1 MRLVA
6 LSDTH
11 LAHGQVSVPD
21 GDLLVHAGDAT
32 RRGKLEELAPF
43 LNWMAALP
51 HRHKVFVAGNHDS
64 CCERDPEAVRGLTA
78 VRGIHYLCDEALEL
92 EGLRLFGSPVTPW
105 FRGMAFTQ
113 ARGPVIAETWAK
125 IPTGLDK
132 ARDARAAAPHR
143 RPHGARRARRVRGFA
158 RAAAGR
164 AAEGA
169 RVRPH
174 PRGVRRLHGWR
185 ATGDEVLQRGHAP
198 PARRLQRPGGD
209 RGVVLHWPRGF
220 GPPLVPLGRRDRRA
234 HVPCAPP
241 APGPGHP
248 RAVAGRAPARGAVSR
263 GLRVHDPRGDRAGP
277 RPHRPAPRPQT
288 PLLALDPRG
297 LPS

>member
-43 LNWMAALP
+43 LDWMAALP

-105 FRGMAFTQ
+105 FRAMAFTQ

-125 IPTGLDK
+125 IPTGLDVLVTHGP
-132 ARDARAAAPHR
+132 PHR
-143 RPHGARRARRVRGFA
+143 IGDRMVL
-158 RAAAGR
+158 
-164 AAEGA
+164 GA
-169 RVRPH
+169 RVGCADLRERLRAARPKVH
-174 PRGVRRLHGWR
+174 VFGHIHEAYGAYMDGELPETRFFNVATRRLLG
-185 ATGDEVLQRGHAP
+185 GCNDPVVIEV
-198 PARRLQRPGGD
+198 
-209 RGVVLHWPRGF
+209 
-220 GPPLVPLGRRDRRA
+220 
-234 HVPCAPP
+234 
-241 APGPGHP
+241 
-248 RAVAGRAPARGAVSR
+248 
-263 GLRVHDPRGDRAGP
+263 
-277 RPHRPAPRPQT
+277 
-288 PLLALDPRG
+288 
-297 LPS
+297 